1 MTTKTEL
8 LATAKKLGIKGR
20 HSMTVAD
27 LQSSIAGASK
37 TRKLTVRKGRN
48 LSGNKPYVA
57 KIYRCGR
64 IVHTKELENEPKQ
77 VQTLVR
83 FMVDSKIEGRGE
95 DIVRA
100 AKKAGV
106 LKTKIQDPR
115 ALFGY
120 YAKRLTQYG
129 ATARYAS

>member
-20 HSMTVAD
+20 HSMSVSD
-27 LQSSIAGASK
+27 LKAAVSK
-37 TRKLTVRKGRN
+37 PTRKASIRKGRN

-64 IVHTKELENEPKQ
+64 IIHTKELENEPKQ

-83 FMVDSKIEGRGE
+83 FMADTKIEGRGE
-95 DIVRA
+95 EIVRA

-106 LKTKIQDPR
+106 LKTRIEDPR
-115 ALFGY
+115 ALFGS
-120 YAKRLTQYG
+120 YAKRLQNYG

>member
-8 LATAKKLGIKGR
+8 LATAKTLGIKGR
-20 HSMTVAD
+20 HEMKVAD
-27 LQSSIAGASK
+27 LQAAISRS
-37 TRKLTVRKGRN
+37 TRKAVVRKGRN

-64 IVHTKELENEPKQ
+64 IIHTDELANEPKQ
-77 VQTLVR
+77 VQAMIR
-83 FMVDSKIEGRGE
+83 FMAETKIEGRGE
-95 DIVRA
+95 EIVRA

-106 LKTKIQDPR
+106 LKTKIADPR

-120 YAKRLTQYG
+120 YAKRLMQYG
-129 ATARYAS
+129 ATTQYAA